1 MKCRKFIAYETG
13 RMTAAAFAEHR
24 RSCAECAAAA
34 ALDARLDSETTRLR
48 DPATDGRAL
57 WRRIEAALEAE
68 KAGRAAA
75 RVPRG
80 VRGSRGRLAG
90 TLGLLRGR
98 GLLIPVGAAAFLIV
112 AAAAVL
118 IMRASAAP
126 SGILAARALARVE
139 ASESEYLAAIGD
151 LEKLAG
157 PRIADMDLQMASL
170 YRDKLA
176 AIDAQIDRCREA
188 LASNP
193 ANAHIRRYLL
203 AALQDKR
210 QTLADVLRS
219 ETAETK
225 DRRNS

>member
-13 RMTAAAFAEHR
+13 RMTAAAFAEHL
-24 RSCAECAAAA
+24 RSCAGCAAAT
-34 ALDARLDSETTRLR
+34 ALDARLESEMARLR
-48 DPATDGRAL
+48 EPVPGGPAL

-75 RVPRG
+75 GAPHG
-80 VRGSRGRLAG
+80 VRGFGGGLADALGR
-90 TLGLLRGR
+90 LRGR
-98 GLLIPVGAAAFLIV
+98 GLLVPVGAAAFFIV

-118 IMRASAAP
+118 IVRTSAAP

-139 ASESEYLAAIGD
+139 SSESEYLAAIGA

-157 PRIADMDLQMASL
+157 PQIADMDLQMASL

-219 ETAETK
+219 EPAETK
-225 DRRNS
+225 ERRNS